1 MNKQILNKQEG
12 KQIKFGYLILVY
24 FTFLVS
30 DYEKKK
36 KPYKK
41 AHKKKRNILE
51 FCGKTKEQ
59 VWHLV
64 HQWQVI
70 KKTIKILSL
79 E

>member
-36 KPYKK
+36 NHTKKPIRKK
-41 AHKKKRNILE
+41 ETYLSSVGKRRSKYDTLFTNDR
-51 FCGKTKEQ
+51 
-59 VWHLV
+59 W
-64 HQWQVI
+64 
-70 KKTIKILSL
+70 
-79 E
+79 